1 MIQIYKPKNSN
12 FDMNGDLPIDPISC
26 ESTVILNGSWEMEL
40 IVPAT
45 TEMVIFVTENSVI
58 KAPSPEFNDDQLWR
72 IYSVDK
78 DNDEIVAQAY
88 PVFLDAR
95 NDCFLTDVRPT
106 GKTGQEAL
114 NIMCA
119 ANSKYT
125 AITDIKK
132 ASTAYYIR
140 KNLIEAIG
148 SDDKQ
153 SFINRWG
160 GEVLYNNFTAII
172 NEKAGGDYGAR
183 AELGFNIQGIEEKI
197 DMSEVV
203 TRIIP

>member
-132 ASTAYYIR
+132 ASTA
-140 KNLIEAIG
+140 
-148 SDDKQ
+148 
-153 SFINRWG
+153 
-160 GEVLYNNFTAII
+160 
-172 NEKAGGDYGAR
+172 
-183 AELGFNIQGIEEKI
+183 
-197 DMSEVV
+197 
-203 TRIIP
+203 